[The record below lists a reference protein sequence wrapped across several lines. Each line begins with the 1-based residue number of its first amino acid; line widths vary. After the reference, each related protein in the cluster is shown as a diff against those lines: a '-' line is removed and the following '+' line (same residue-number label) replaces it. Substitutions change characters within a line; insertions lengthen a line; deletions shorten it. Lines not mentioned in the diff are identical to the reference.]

1 MELYYISEDNEKP
14 NRKTQ
19 FFSTFQQAEDAY
31 VLFFNGI
38 KATIEKFGWIEDIED
53 ID

>member
-31 VLFFNGI
+31 VLFFNNIDGI
-38 KATIEKFGWIEDIED
+38 KATIEKFGWIEDID
-53 ID
+53 